1 MRNSKLSSS
10 TLSGWEKYV
19 GARNDKL
26 SLCFIPNI
34 LWWQQKHS
42 KNIHWSS
49 QSNVLLIRY
58 NQMNSSSKLFLTP
71 RKYDFSRQKSK
82 TRKRLSYICSRLKS
96 QKTLSV
102 DNCLWD
108 QALSSFS
115 ISKSLIIT
123 CDLHTAFST
132 VHFRNHHPLWL
143 FHWIIF
149 YSSLSL
155 PLSKLQKGLILQ
167 PLENRPSGV
176 FPTSH
181 FRTSY
186 LCFSLVSR
194 EVVMTTCRFQRL
206 SCELNL
212 QRSFFR
218 SSSNEPVNR

>member
-1 MRNSKLSSS
+1 MRNSKLTSS

-19 GARNDKL
+19 GAGNNKL

-34 LWWQQKHS
+34 LWWQQKHF
-42 KNIHWSS
+42 KNIHWNS
-49 QSNVLLIRY
+49 QSKVLLIRY

-71 RKYDFSRQKSK
+71 RKYDFSREKVKNEKTTFVYLQPFKKSK
-82 TRKRLSYICSRLKS
+82 N
-96 QKTLSV
+96 SV
-102 DNCLWD
+102 DKCLWG

-123 CDLHTAFST
+123 CDLHTAYST

-143 FHWIIF
+143 FHLIIF

-212 QRSFFR
+212 QHSFFR

>member
-1 MRNSKLSSS
+1 MRNSKLTSS
-10 TLSGWEKYV
+10 TLSGWKKYV
-19 GARNDKL
+19 GARDNKL
-26 SLCFIPNI
+26 PFCFIPNI

-42 KNIHWSS
+42 KNIHWNS
-49 QSNVLLIRY
+49 QSNVLLICY
-58 NQMNSSSKLFLTP
+58 DQMNSSSKLFLTP
-71 RKYDFSRQKSK
+71 RKYDFSREKVKNEKTTFVYLQPFKKSEN
-82 TRKRLSYICSRLKS
+82 
-96 QKTLSV
+96 SV
-102 DNCLWD
+102 DKCLWG

-123 CDLHTAFST
+123 CDLHTAYST

-143 FHWIIF
+143 FHLIIF

-186 LCFSLVSR
+186 LCFSLVSC

-212 QRSFFR
+212 QHSFFR

>member
-1 MRNSKLSSS
+1 MLVQEITSYRSVSFQTSCDGN
-10 TLSGWEKYV
+10 
-19 GARNDKL
+19 R
-26 SLCFIPNI
+26 NI
-34 LWWQQKHS
+34 LKTFTGIRRVMFYWFATTKWTLTVSSFLPRENTIFRGKKF
-42 KNIHWSS
+42 KNEKTTFVYLQPFKKSE
-49 QSNVLLIRY
+49 
-58 NQMNSSSKLFLTP
+58 NSVNK
-71 RKYDFSRQKSK
+71 
-82 TRKRLSYICSRLKS
+82 
-96 QKTLSV
+96 
-102 DNCLWD
+102 CLWG

-123 CDLHTAFST
+123 CDLHTAYST

-212 QRSFFR
+212 QHSFFG

>member
-1 MRNSKLSSS
+1 MRNSKLTSS
-10 TLSGWEKYV
+10 TLSGWKKYV
-19 GARNDKL
+19 GARDNKL
-26 SLCFIPNI
+26 PLCFIPNI

-42 KNIHWSS
+42 KNIHWNS

-71 RKYDFSRQKSK
+71 RKYDFSREKVKNEKTTFVYLQPFKKSEN
-82 TRKRLSYICSRLKS
+82 
-96 QKTLSV
+96 SV
-102 DNCLWD
+102 DKCLWG

-123 CDLHTAFST
+123 CDLHTAYST

-149 YSSLSL
+149 YSSLCL

-218 SSSNEPVNR
+218 SSSVEPVNR

>member
-1 MRNSKLSSS
+1 MYKQIESYCLRFRVLWSL
-10 TLSGWEKYV
+10 G
-19 GARNDKL
+19 
-26 SLCFIPNI
+26 SLCLNHPRCAHAAWIRNWARKI
-34 LWWQQKHS
+34 WIDISNCKSTTRKL
-42 KNIHWSS
+42 
-49 QSNVLLIRY
+49 NVLHFRIV
-58 NQMNSSSKLFLTP
+58 NIIW
-71 RKYDFSRQKSK
+71 
-82 TRKRLSYICSRLKS
+82 KRLSYICSRLKS

-102 DNCLWD
+102 DNCLWG
-108 QALSSFS
+108 QALSSFL
-115 ISKSLIIT
+115 ISKSLIIA
-123 CDLHTAFST
+123 CDLHTAYST

-143 FHWIIF
+143 FHLIIF

-218 SSSNEPVNR
+218 SSSDEPVNR

>member
-1 MRNSKLSSS
+1 MTSYRSVSSQTS
-10 TLSGWEKYV
+10 CDGN
-19 GARNDKL
+19 R
-26 SLCFIPNI
+26 NI
-34 LWWQQKHS
+34 LKTFTGVRRVMFYWFATTKWTLPV
-42 KNIHWSS
+42 SS
-49 QSNVLLIRY
+49 
-58 NQMNSSSKLFLTP
+58 FLP
-71 RKYDFSRQKSK
+71 RENTIFRRKKSK

-176 FPTSH
+176 FLTSH

>member
-1 MRNSKLSSS
+1 MLALEITSYRSVSSQTS
-10 TLSGWEKYV
+10 CHGN
-19 GARNDKL
+19 R
-26 SLCFIPNI
+26 NI
-34 LWWQQKHS
+34 LKTFTGIRRVMFYWFATTKWTLPV
-42 KNIHWSS
+42 SS
-49 QSNVLLIRY
+49 
-58 NQMNSSSKLFLTP
+58 FLP
-71 RKYDFSRQKSK
+71 RENTIFRGKKSE

-102 DNCLWD
+102 DNCLWG

-123 CDLHTAFST
+123 CDLHTAYST

-143 FHWIIF
+143 FHLIIF